1 MMRLRFTVQA
11 KIQRPVSQVFDAVH
25 TPGKLSGYFTTGG
38 SSGPLDPGKTVLWTF
53 NDTGSNPVTVPVEV
67 RKAVKDTRIEF
78 SWAAS
83 EGLYDPKTGAVPH
96 PGGYDTAVE
105 MTFEPLG
112 EGETLVRIVEGDWK
126 ESADGLQGSY
136 GNCQGWMNMVC
147 CLKAYLEHGINL
159 RKGAF

>member
-1 MMRLRFTVQA
+1 MRLSFTVQI
-11 KIQRPVSQVFDAVH
+11 KIQKSVAEVFDAVYN
-25 TPGKLSGYFTTGG
+25 PRRLSGYFTTGG

-53 NDTGSNPVTVPVEV
+53 SDTGSQPVTVPV
-67 RKAVKDTRIEF
+67 AVKRTAKDSLIVF

-96 PGGYDTAVE
+96 PGGYDTVVE
-105 MTFEPLG
+105 MSFEPLG
-112 EGETLVRIVEGDWK
+112 ERETLVKIVEGDWRGT
-126 ESADGLQGSY
+126 EGGLQGSY
-136 GNCQGWMNMVC
+136 GNCQGWTNMSC